1 MKYSLCMAMIV
12 MRMMMMIVRG
22 CSPAHDDE
30 ATDPGVDT
38 GLQGPRDVV
47 RQGLAHPHHQGLC
60 DTANQVTSITSQS
73 MLGNM
78 HRSNVRHTVSDL
90 CKIINDNQ

>member
-1 MKYSLCMAMIV
+1 M
-12 MRMMMMIVRG
+12 MMMMIVRG

-47 RQGLAHPHHQGLC
+47 RQGLAHPHHQGLR
-60 DTANQVTSITSQS
+60 DADKYKTIQTYAETSAPLICAKAALTCPPGI
-73 MLGNM
+73 L
-78 HRSNVRHTVSDL
+78 R
-90 CKIINDNQ
+90 

>member
-1 MKYSLCMAMIV
+1 MSL
-12 MRMMMMIVRG
+12 
-22 CSPAHDDE
+22 PAHDDE

-47 RQGLAHPHHQGLC
+47 RQGLAHPHHQGLR
-60 DTANQVTSITSQS
+60 DADMQVTSITSQS

-78 HRSNVRHTVSDL
+78 HRSNVRHTLLDL
-90 CKIINDNQ
+90 YKKINDNQ